1 MDTIIL
7 AIDPTIRL
15 LGRRTITKFRCIPFV
30 ASPLDSHRRSSPSKK
45 TEGSNRGATC
55 EVEKRENYGAGSMPK
70 R

>member
-15 LGRRTITKFRCIPFV
+15 LGRRSITKLRCIPFV
-30 ASPLDSHRRSSPSKK
+30 ASPLDSHRRSAPSKK
-45 TEGSNRGATC
+45 TEGSSRGATC
-55 EVEKRENYGAGSMPK
+55 EVEKRENSGSSHGEK